1 MPPSPKWSSINRT
14 SKARS
19 PRSSS
24 SDFLVR
30 CASFFF
36 CFSAFVMWHSRIQR
50 CRYHHLVKSLEEY
63 LVKLLV
69 VFLIVEF
76 GQENHHYHYLTRDT
90 DHPPTVQPSC
100 PVLQPSSCPVSWV
113 LSELVWSNY
122 ILFVY
127 NFCALHVFITD
138 IHSHI

>member
-1 MPPSPKWSSINRT
+1 MKPYSIGVHEQIVAPIKVN
-14 SKARS
+14 A
-19 PRSSS
+19 PGI
-24 SDFLVR
+24 LIL
-30 CASFFF
+30 
-36 CFSAFVMWHSRIQR
+36 AFVMWHSRIQR
-50 CRYHHLVKSLEEY
+50 CRYHHLLKSLEEY

-113 LSELVWSNY
+113 LSELV
-122 ILFVY
+122 
-127 NFCALHVFITD
+127 
-138 IHSHI
+138 